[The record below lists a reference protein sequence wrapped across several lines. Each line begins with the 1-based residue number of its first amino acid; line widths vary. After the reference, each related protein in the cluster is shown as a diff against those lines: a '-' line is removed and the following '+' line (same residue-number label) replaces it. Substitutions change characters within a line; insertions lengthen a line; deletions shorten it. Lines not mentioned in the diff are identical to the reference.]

1 MANPTTQ
8 NTASQIQKTLQSL
21 AESGWIFA
29 ALTVLMET
37 GILKLLRNELT
48 FDELKTI
55 TSLPEDV
62 LEQMLKLL
70 VKTGFLINQNLSY
83 SWSAGLFEMV
93 DNSDLDTFLAQIRF
107 IARMNNEFVK
117 AASTG
122 NLKPDWY
129 QADEVILHSWGKL
142 SQFFGNNLIT
152 EDPRLVKR
160 FLRPDA
166 RMLDAGTGTASIST
180 QFCEIYPNLK
190 IVAIDCSEKS
200 LSLAK
205 KNIQQ
210 HGLTHRIELRNT
222 YLQDVTD
229 KNTYDVVWLPQIYY
243 SDIEYLKC
251 LQIIWQAL
259 KPSGMIYVG
268 ALSCDNNNL
277 SNLVSQ
283 FTNATY
289 GSLRYVKDVIASFE
303 EVGFVEVQSF
313 DGTSGQKSF
322 NGYSLVSA
330 IKPSIGSQECSTGNF

>member
-1 MANPTTQ
+1 MANSTEQ
-8 NTASQIQKTLQSL
+8 SKASQIQNTLQSL

-29 ALTVLMET
+29 ALTVFMET
-37 GILKLLRNELT
+37 GILKLLKNKLT
-48 FDELKTI
+48 FNELKTA
-55 TSLPEDV
+55 TSLPEDI

-83 SWSAGLFEMV
+83 SWSIGLLEIV
-93 DNSDLDTFLAQIRF
+93 DSSDLDAFFAQLRF
-107 IARMNNEFVK
+107 ISHMNNEFVK
-117 AASTG
+117 AASAG

-129 QADEVILHSWGKL
+129 QIDEVILHSWGKL

-152 EDPRLVKR
+152 EDPRLVQR
-160 FLRPDA
+160 FLRPEA

-200 LSLAK
+200 LSLARE
-205 KNIQQ
+205 NIQQ
-210 HGLTHRIELRNT
+210 HELTDRIELRNT
-222 YLQDVTD
+222 YLQDLTD
-229 KNTYDVVWLPQIYY
+229 KNSYDVVWLPQVYY
-243 SDIEYLKC
+243 SDTEYLKC

-268 ALSCDNNNL
+268 ALSSDDDNL
-277 SNLVSQ
+277 SNTVSQ

-303 EVGFVEVQSF
+303 KVGFVDVQSF

-330 IKPSIGSQECSTGNF
+330 IKPSI